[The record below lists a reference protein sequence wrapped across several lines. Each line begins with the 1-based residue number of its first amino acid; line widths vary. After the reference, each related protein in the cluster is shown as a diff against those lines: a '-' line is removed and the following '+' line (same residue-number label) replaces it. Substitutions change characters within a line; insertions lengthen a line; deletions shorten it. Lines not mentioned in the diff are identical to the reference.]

1 MILPYCIPT
10 GNLERSNCTISLS
23 TLGMVNIFILAILST
38 MFHHT
43 MVLICISLMTYHVLH
58 FFNVII
64 WKKNITFANLFSEL
78 QLIFIRLFFFLIL
91 NFKSIF
97 MYYLYKYHLL
107 SLKILKFMCK
117 YYGRSESVCG
127 VWIRSAQSYPNSWKA
142 VCTGRERH
150 KIVTYFLLNKEI
162 QWDLYSQIR
171 QFVSSWVLKHKCK
184 KMTIYVKTV

>member
-97 MYYLYKYHLL
+97 MYYLYKYQ
-107 SLKILKFMCK
+107 ICK
-117 YYGRSESVCG
+117 YFLHALLALSFLFLIAS
-127 VWIRSAQSYPNSWKA
+127 NSLIFFFMEFAFDISKN
-142 VCTGRERH
+142 
-150 KIVTYFLLNKEI
+150 FLHFQGQKNVFLSI
-162 QWDLYSQIR
+162 I
-171 QFVSSWVLKHKCK
+171 
-184 KMTIYVKTV
+184 